1 MIYLILEFSYIIFI
15 SAGKFSAPEIDIS
28 MDILIFSFIN
38 LFLAMWEEMVI
49 VFIKKKFTRVRF
61 NDSIKGIKNDL
72 ISRIENLAGK
82 NQKQMLNLFM

>member
-1 MIYLILEFSYIIFI
+1 
-15 SAGKFSAPEIDIS
+15 
-28 MDILIFSFIN
+28 
-38 LFLAMWEEMVI
+38 MWEEMVT

-82 NQKQMLNLFM
+82 NKNQFV

>member
-1 MIYLILEFSYIIFI
+1 MCVMVYLVLEFSYIVFI
-15 SAGKFSAPEIDIS
+15 TLSKFSAPEIDIA
-28 MDILIFSFIN
+28 MDILVFCLIN
-38 LFLAMWEEMVI
+38 LFLLMWEEMVT

-82 NQKQMLNLFM
+82 NQN